1 MSEINSNQSQY
12 YAVVNSVFIKQLI
25 LSKDLKSTFD
35 ARHKTNYFFRDGMNT
50 NKAQSP
56 RYIHDVDDK
65 KIATIKFA
73 CNSEFRKFLENYFLE
88 PGLTGLSSL
97 PVFNATQFTNY
108 RVNCEI
114 IKDFKNAYELSRA
127 RLAFSLGYS
136 DDNNQLFRFTNT
148 TVMLNEIIEKK

>member
-1 MSEINSNQSQY
+1 
-12 YAVVNSVFIKQLI
+12 
-25 LSKDLKSTFD
+25 
-35 ARHKTNYFFRDGMNT
+35 MNT

-88 PGLTGLSSL
+88 VALITVLIDNQYYLHPYKFQLDNSNITFKFVIIKTLQPGLTGLSSL

-114 IKDFKNAYELSRA
+114 IKDFKNAYKLSRA

>member
-1 MSEINSNQSQY
+1 
-12 YAVVNSVFIKQLI
+12 
-25 LSKDLKSTFD
+25 
-35 ARHKTNYFFRDGMNT
+35 MNT

-65 KIATIKFA
+65 KIATIK
-73 CNSEFRKFLENYFLE
+73 